1 MLESL
6 NRNVPSFQTL
16 WLRLGQS
23 SHLHALA
30 EQRLGNYRPA
40 ACFQHMLLFAL
51 ALLAADGF
59 HPEPPEMLDISDRDL
74 QRADST
80 FGLLVMF
87 GSRHCEPCA
96 TLRPHLTALQLQLN
110 SDGIAVLMGALDTD
124 RYSQVADEL
133 GITHHPSFAFYAA
146 QDAKPPRLYT
156 GGSSM
161 RELLNWVL
169 ETYEQARVRKG
180 SASPYRPRTMADTRM
195 MHPNA
200 ELVPGHGR
208 TSVLQPLLEERAPA
222 PENLRPATPVE
233 CGGNARTA
241 LAVIGGQLELSVGAE
256 REGTP
261 VAVAVGAWDATGARF
276 VPLGQPQ
283 SAEGTATR
291 TGGGTLAG
299 DARVLA
305 RNRTGCIFAAGTLR
319 PDGG

>member
-1 MLESL
+1 
-6 NRNVPSFQTL
+6 
-16 WLRLGQS
+16 
-23 SHLHALA
+23 
-30 EQRLGNYRPA
+30 
-40 ACFQHMLLFAL
+40 MLLFAL

-180 SASPYRPRTMADTRM
+180 SASPYRPRTLADTRM

-200 ELVPGHGR
+200 ERVPGHGR

-241 LAVIGGQLELSVGAE
+241 LAVIGGQLELAVSVGAE
-256 REGTP
+256 RESTT